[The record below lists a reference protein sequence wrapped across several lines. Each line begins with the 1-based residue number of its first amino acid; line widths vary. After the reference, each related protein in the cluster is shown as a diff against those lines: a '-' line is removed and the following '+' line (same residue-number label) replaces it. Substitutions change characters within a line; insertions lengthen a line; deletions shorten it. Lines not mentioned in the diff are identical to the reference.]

1 MSVTHRFQAV
11 GPHTFRI
18 GDIVEMQVSFVAVPL
33 KEQKYKMM
41 VVLRS
46 IARQSKELMKKRIDE
61 PEKTGKTT
69 LKRRVGYEEEESKRG
84 REMEVDDK
92 TPTRQAL

>member
-1 MSVTHRFQAV
+1 
-11 GPHTFRI
+11 
-18 GDIVEMQVSFVAVPL
+18 
-33 KEQKYKMM
+33 
-41 VVLRS
+41 
-46 IARQSKELMKKRIDE
+46 MKKRINE
-61 PEKTGKTT
+61 PEKTRKTT

>member
-46 IARQSKELMKKRIDE
+46 IAL
-61 PEKTGKTT
+61 
-69 LKRRVGYEEEESKRG
+69 L
-84 REMEVDDK
+84 DK
-92 TPTRQAL
+92 AYSQVSICFNNTQ